1 MFEYFTDRA
10 KRAITA
16 SQDEALNLGHDFI
29 GTEHLLLGLVATP
42 DCTASEVFTE
52 YGVELARARQ
62 ETVRLMEAAGV
73 YGTGAQDSKDALSA
87 IGIDVAE
94 IQRRADDA
102 FGPGAFRYPR
112 PAYTAY
118 AKKVLEMT
126 VREWRAL
133 GHDTSGTGIGTEHM
147 LLGLLA
153 AEEGLSHKVLATL
166 DVNEEALRS
175 ATLSRTEPG
184 GRRGRGKH

>member
-16 SQDEALNLGHDFI
+16 SQDEALSLGHDFI

-42 DCTASEVFTE
+42 DCTAREVFTE
-52 YGVELARARQ
+52 YGVEPARTRQ

-94 IQRRADDA
+94 IQRRADDT
-102 FGPGAFRYPR
+102 FVPGVFRYPR

-118 AKKVLEMT
+118 ARKVLEIT

-133 GHDTSGTGIGTEHM
+133 GHDASGRGIGTEHM

-153 AEEGLSHKVLATL
+153 AEEGLSHTVLAAL
-166 DVNEEALRS
+166 EVDEKALRS
-175 ATLSRTEPG
+175 STLSRTEQG
-184 GRRGRGKH
+184 GRRPRSKH